1 MPEPREL
8 LRFAIVGLAAYGV
21 TLLGDYSLKLT
32 VFREKPVTALFFA
45 TVVSTAF
52 AYVLSRRWSF
62 AARGGHGRLREATAF
77 FAVNAGAVAV
87 NLVPPL
93 VSRYVLLLSVPH
105 VGYLAQEIAD
115 FVAGMVLGTLL
126 GTAFRWWGYRKWVFP
141 RRSAPPVGVAE
152 GDEAELLVQ
161 RPSGPGGGQRDG
173 QVLEVP

>member
-8 LRFAIVGLAAYGV
+8 LRFAVVGLAAYGV

-32 VFREKPVTALFFA
+32 VFREKPVTALLVA
-45 TVVSTAF
+45 TVTSTAF
-52 AYVLSRRWSF
+52 AYLLSRRWSF
-62 AARGGHGRLREATAF
+62 AGRGGHHRLREAAAF

-93 VSRYVLLLSVPH
+93 VSRYVLHLSEPY

-126 GTAFRWWGYRKWVFP
+126 GTAFRWFGYRRWVFP
-141 RRSAPPVGVAE
+141 LAPPVRVAE
-152 GDEAELLVQ
+152 VEKAELLVE
-161 RPSGPGGGQRDG
+161 RPPGPGGGQRDG